1 MKRWTL
7 SLVLMLLVLVLCSP
21 ALLAQ
26 NEVIIGSPADART
39 LFAMKFID
47 LATHDPISNIYDPL
61 ITRDRDTMEYIGY
74 LAYDWEVLDDLTWEF
89 YLHEGIEFHNGA
101 PFNADA
107 VKFTIDYINDPD
119 NEMAY
124 RGRYANIHTVEVID
138 DYTVRFHTTD
148 PMPILLDRL
157 TSCYI
162 LEPGYVQEVGE
173 EQASLH
179 PVGTGPYEFVRWDQ
193 GREIVMEAFA
203 NYWLGAPEVERV
215 VFRPIPEFSTRVA
228 ALLVGEIHVIRDVPG
243 HMVQRVDSA
252 QRTEVRGIPS
262 SRVNYI
268 ALVNFQEGPL
278 QDKKVRQAFNY
289 AVNVPELI
297 EYVLDGSGTQMA
309 GSLAVINPEHDPTLT
324 PYPYDPDKAIAMIQ
338 EAGYEPE
345 EIKLVLD
352 TPDGRYP
359 QDREVAMAI
368 ADELGAIGIQV
379 DVRVNEW
386 GTHLDRII
394 NRNTGEMFLLGWGPA
409 FNAQG
414 TIESLMTTER
424 TYSGFGLPYLDELVA
439 EAVYLVEP
447 EAMVEAWNEIQQI
460 VYDEAPWIFLWQ
472 QHDLWGVNQNLD
484 WTPRADERVL
494 GFEMRWMD

>member
-1 MKRWTL
+1 MKRFWNVF
-7 SLVLMLLVLVLCSP
+7 SLVLLVTLLLTSSTM
-21 ALLAQ
+21 AA

-61 ITRDRDTMEYIGY
+61 ITRDRDTMEYIGH
-74 LAYDWEVLDDLTWEF
+74 LAKGWEVLDDLTWEF
-89 YLHEGIEFHNGA
+89 YLHEGIKFHNGA
-101 PFNADA
+101 PFNAEA
-107 VKFTIDYINDPD
+107 VKFTIDYINDPE

-124 RGRYANIHTVEVID
+124 RGRYSPIHTVEIID
-138 DYTVRFHTTD
+138 DYTVRFHTSE

-162 LEPGYVQEVGE
+162 LEPGYVREVGE
-173 EQASLH
+173 EYASLN
-179 PVGTGPYEFVRWDQ
+179 PIGTGPYKFTRWAQ
-193 GREIVMEAFA
+193 GQEIVMERFED
-203 NYWLGAPEVERV
+203 YWLGTPEVERV

-243 HMVQRVDSA
+243 HMVDRVNSGR
-252 QRTEVRGIPS
+252 RTEVRGIPS

-278 QDKKVRQAFNY
+278 QSKEVRQAFNY

-297 EYVLDGSGTQMA
+297 EFVLDGSGTQMA
-309 GSLAVINPEHDPTLT
+309 GCLSVLNPDHDPSLE
-324 PYPYDPDKAIAMIQ
+324 PYPFDPEKAVQLIRD
-338 EAGYEPE
+338 AGYEPSE
-345 EIKLVLD
+345 LKLTLD
-352 TPDGRYP
+352 SPDGRYP

-368 ADELGAIGIQV
+368 ADQLGEIGIDV
-379 DVRVNEW
+379 SVRVNEW

-414 TIESLMTTER
+414 TIESLMSTER
-424 TYSGFGLPYLDELVA
+424 TYSGFGLPWLDEMIADAVGLVDPD
-439 EAVYLVEP
+439 E
-447 EAMVEAWNEIQQI
+447 MREAWDEIQQI

-472 QHDLWGVNQNLD
+472 QHDLWGVNVDLD

-494 GFEMRWMD
+494 GFEMRWND